1 MIKIF
6 LIALLINNVVLM
18 RFIALCS
25 YIGMTSDV
33 GQSVGMGFAVTF
45 VTVLATAATWP
56 LYHFVLVPLDLEF
69 LQILVFILVIAA
81 LVQLVEF
88 YLKKNVP
95 GLYAAMGI
103 YLPLITTNCAI
114 LAVTFENIS
123 NDYTFIES
131 IVYAVGVSARLP
143 PRHDPPRRR
152 ARADQERA
160 RCRSSSRARR
170 SSSSATSLIA
180 DRLHGLLGPDQ
191 VREEDDA

>member
-1 MIKIF
+1 MTKIF
-6 LIALLINNVVLM
+6 IIALLINNVVLM
-18 RFIALCS
+18 RFLALCS

-56 LYHFVLVPLDLEF
+56 LYNFVLLPLGLGF
-69 LQILVFILVIAA
+69 LQILVFILVIAS

-123 NDYTFIES
+123 NGYNFIES
-131 IVYAVGVSARLP
+131 IVYAVGVSLGYLLAMVLLAGVRIRIKNSPVPKFLKGTP
-143 PRHDPPRRR
+143 ILF
-152 ARADQERA
+152 A
-160 RCRSSSRARR
+160 
-170 SSSSATSLIA
+170 ATSLIA
-180 DRLHGLLGPDQ
+180 IAFMGFSGL
-191 VREEDDA
+191 VK

>member
-1 MIKIF
+1 MDLMKI
-6 LIALLINNVVLM
+6 LLVTILVNNIILM

-25 YIGMTSDV
+25 YIGMTNDV

-56 LYHFVLVPLDLEF
+56 LYHFVLVPLHLEF
-69 LQILVFILVIAA
+69 LQILVFILVIAS

-88 YLKKNVP
+88 YLKKNIP

-123 NDYTFIES
+123 YSYNFIQS
-131 IVYAVGVSARLP
+131 IVYAIGVSAGYLLAMILLAGVR
-143 PRHDPPRRR
+143 
-152 ARADQERA
+152 ERM
-160 RCRSSSRARR
+160 RTSPVPKFLQGTPILFIS
-170 SSSSATSLIA
+170 TSLIGMA
-180 DRLHGLLGPDQ
+180 FMGFAGLIK
-191 VREEDDA
+191 

>member
-1 MIKIF
+1 MDLIKI
-6 LIALLINNVVLM
+6 LIVSVLINNIILM

-25 YIGMTSDV
+25 YIGMTNDV

-56 LYHFVLVPLDLEF
+56 LYHFVLLPLHLEF
-69 LQILVFILVIAA
+69 LQILVFILVIAS

-88 YLKKNVP
+88 YLKKNIP

-123 NDYTFIES
+123 FNYTFIQS
-131 IVYAVGVSARLP
+131 IVYAIGVSAGYLL
-143 PRHDPPRRR
+143 
-152 ARADQERA
+152 AMILLAGV
-160 RCRSSSRARR
+160 RSRMRTSPVPKFLQGTPILFIS
-170 SSSSATSLIA
+170 TSLIGMA
-180 DRLHGLLGPDQ
+180 FMGFSGLIK
-191 VREEDDA
+191 

>member
-1 MIKIF
+1 MDLMKI
-6 LIALLINNVVLM
+6 LLVTILVNNIILM

-25 YIGMTSDV
+25 YIGMTNDV

-56 LYHFVLVPLDLEF
+56 LYHFVLVPLHLEF
-69 LQILVFILVIAA
+69 LQILVFILVIAS

-88 YLKKNVP
+88 YLKKNIP

-123 NDYTFIES
+123 YSYNFIQS
-131 IVYAVGVSARLP
+131 ITYAIGVSAGYLLAMILLAGVRDRMKTSPVPKFLQGTP
-143 PRHDPPRRR
+143 ILFI
-152 ARADQERA
+152 
-160 RCRSSSRARR
+160 
-170 SSSSATSLIA
+170 ATSLIGMA
-180 DRLHGLLGPDQ
+180 FMGFAGLIK
-191 VREEDDA
+191 

>member
-1 MIKIF
+1 MTKIF
-6 LIALLINNVVLM
+6 IIALLINNVVLM
-18 RFIALCS
+18 RYIALCS

-56 LYHFVLVPLDLEF
+56 LYNFVLVPLHLEF
-69 LQILVFILVIAA
+69 LQILVFILVIAS

-123 NDYTFIES
+123 YNYNFIES
-131 IVYAVGVSARLP
+131 IVYSLGVSAGYLLAMVLLAGVRIRIKNSPVPKFLQGTP
-143 PRHDPPRRR
+143 ILF
-152 ARADQERA
+152 A
-160 RCRSSSRARR
+160 
-170 SSSSATSLIA
+170 ATSLIA
-180 DRLHGLLGPDQ
+180 MAFMGFAGLIK
-191 VREEDDA
+191 